1 MLNPWLSLPFQAARL
16 GWETQTIVLGE
27 LMRIAGA
34 RTDRKPASALDTIKM
49 APLAED
55 RGGLGHTDARLEKLL
70 LRVLPAPD
78 RVSHARAVRRGGGVT
93 PTQYMWQLFITCQAP
108 SRD

>member
-34 RTDRKPASALDTIKM
+34 RTDQKPASALDTIKM

-55 RGGLGHTDARLEKLL
+55 RGAVAATPSSPVDAGAPAKNSKHPQVAQKVMKKHKKQGLGSKR
-70 LRVLPAPD
+70 
-78 RVSHARAVRRGGGVT
+78 
-93 PTQYMWQLFITCQAP
+93 
-108 SRD
+108 SRSK

>member
-16 GWETQTIVLGE
+16 GWETQTILVDQ

-34 RTDRKPASALDTIKM
+34 STDRKSASALDTIKM

-55 RGGLGHTDARLEKLL
+55 RGAVAAIPSSPVDAGAPARNSKRPQVAQKVMKKHKKQGLGSKRSPFK
-70 LRVLPAPD
+70 
-78 RVSHARAVRRGGGVT
+78 
-93 PTQYMWQLFITCQAP
+93 
-108 SRD
+108 

>member
-16 GWETQTIVLGE
+16 GWETQTIVVDQ

-34 RTDRKPASALDTIKM
+34 STDRKPASALDTKKM

-55 RGGLGHTDARLEKLL
+55 RGAVAAIPSPPVDAGA
-70 LRVLPAPD
+70 PARNSKHPQ
-78 RVSHARAVRRGGGVT
+78 VAQKVMKKHKK
-93 PTQYMWQLFITCQAP
+93 QAP
-108 SRD
+108 GRKRSRSK